1 MSIRL
6 FIPIIAIVEIVRII
20 GIGMAGKPG
29 ITNVYQDM
37 LPVVD
42 AMSADKIDPAIEQQA
57 LAEAQQQAAENPVSK
72 EEAVKI
78 AKESTRGRS
87 KRKISTKITPKKETE
102 SFLTT
107 TTGKKLAFYRKA
119 FLTGYKNLLAL
130 YPQEATIARLFG
142 IRENIFSNIRQN
154 GDKGV
159 KQAYE
164 KAMDE
169 LEPILMAG
177 MLRQALGFEYV
188 EIKTTYEPK
197 KIDDSMSFKKNLK
210 PSKRLVKTKVEETK
224 KYYPGRPQLFLA
236 FMATHFPEK
245 WKIKGTDGAGG
256 VHFHIDG
263 DLVANQIS
271 DLAGKYL
278 TAPVKVI
285 DNEIIEN
292 PDSE

>member
-1 MSIRL
+1 MSTD
-6 FIPIIAIVEIVRII
+6 E
-20 GIGMAGKPG
+20 
-29 ITNVYQDM
+29 
-37 LPVVD
+37 
-42 AMSADKIDPAIEQQA
+42 IDPAIEQQA
-57 LAEAQQQAAENPVSK
+57 LVEAQEQAAKNPISK
-72 EEAVKI
+72 EDAVKVV
-78 AKESTRGRS
+78 KESARGRG
-87 KRKISTKITPKKETE
+87 KRKVSTKITPKKDAE

-130 YPQEATIARLFG
+130 YPQEAAIARLFG
-142 IRENIFSNIRQN
+142 IRENAFANIKQN
-154 GDKGV
+154 GDKAI

-169 LEPILMAG
+169 LEPVLMAS
-177 MLRQALGFEYV
+177 MLRQALGYEYV
-188 EIKTTYEPK
+188 EVKTTYEPK
-197 KIDDSMSFKKNLK
+197 IIKDKDFFKKDHK
-210 PSKRLVKTKVEETK
+210 KSKRLVKTKVEETK

-245 WKIKGTDGAGG
+245 WKIKGADGAGG

-263 DLVANQIS
+263 DLVANQIN

-278 TAPVKVI
+278 TAPAKVI